1 MNDNNKH
8 IWPDEEN
15 QFFKDHVIG
24 KTVIDI
30 KTDKHDYISFLF
42 SDGSAMKMYH
52 SQSCCENVT
61 IDDINGDLNDLIGT
75 PIILAELRTNVN
87 EGGPVDEYD
96 SSYTWSFYTFRAHK
110 GFVDIRWY
118 GTSNGNYSEDVD
130 IEYHPAN
137 TEYKNWENT
146 MFDNY

>member
-1 MNDNNKH
+1 MNSDNIIVWSTEQN
-8 IWPDEEN
+8 E
-15 QFFKDHVIG
+15 FFKNIVIG

-30 KTDKHDYISFLF
+30 RTDKHEYISFLF

-52 SQSCCENVT
+52 SQNCCELVT

-75 PIILAELRTNVN
+75 PILLAELRTNVN

-118 GTSNGNYSEDVD
+118 GTSNGYYSEDVD
-130 IEYHPAN
+130 IEYHPSDITYN
-137 TEYKNWENT
+137 NWQKDFFNEY
-146 MFDNY
+146 

>member
-1 MNDNNKH
+1 M
-8 IWPDEEN
+8 
-15 QFFKDHVIG
+15 
-24 KTVIDI
+24 
-30 KTDKHDYISFLF
+30 F

-52 SQSCCENVT
+52 SQDCCESVT

-75 PIILAELRTNVN
+75 TILLAELRTNIN
-87 EGGPVDEYD
+87 ECGPVDEYD
-96 SSYTWSFYTFRAHK
+96 ESYTWSFYTFRTRK

-118 GTSNGNYSEDVD
+118 GTSNGYYSEDVD

-146 MFDNY
+146 MFINY

>member
-15 QFFKDHVIG
+15 EFFKKHVIG

-30 KTDKHDYISFLF
+30 RTDKRNYISFLF

-75 PIILAELRTNVN
+75 PILLAELRTNFN

-118 GTSNGNYSEDVD
+118 GTSNGYYSEDVD

-137 TEYKNWENT
+137 TEYNNWENT
-146 MFDNY
+146 MFNNY

>member
-1 MNDNNKH
+1 MNEHNIH

-15 QFFKDHVIG
+15 EFFENNVIG
-24 KTVIDI
+24 KTVVDI
-30 KTDKHDYISFLF
+30 RTDKHDYISFLF

-87 EGGPVDEYD
+87 EGGSVDEYD

-118 GTSNGNYSEDVD
+118 GTSNGHYSEDVD

-146 MFDNY
+146 MFNNY